1 MINLLNL
8 KRLFI
13 VPIVILSTSCSSESD
28 TILLDESESNELSSE
43 SVERSSAENI
53 QIFPANHPLNKEVT
67 NSPVDSHS
75 DIILENIGLNSGLF
89 ADFGSGLYNDAP
101 IGIPYTVVDGSQPN
115 VPITFNENG
124 YPSESDKGPFP
135 IPLDAPIEGN
145 GKGDSHVIS
154 VDVENGML
162 YELFNSKQVGTGFE
176 VSSAAVFDLNENT
189 FRPDGWTSA
198 DAAGLPIFPLLVR
211 YSEIEKGEIDHPIR
225 FTIPRSKIYEGYI
238 HPARHLVSG
247 NTNDQ
252 LLPFG
257 AVLRL
262 KSTFDTSDFSE
273 TNKIILQALK
283 KYGLILADVGSN
295 MFISGAPDDN
305 WDNDDLRALRNVT
318 LNNFEVI
325 QMGEITTK

>member
-1 MINLLNL
+1 MKNLLNL

-13 VPIVILSTSCSSESD
+13 VPLVILTTACSSEQDAITPNNSGSIKLSD
-28 TILLDESESNELSSE
+28 
-43 SVERSSAENI
+43 AENI
-53 QIFPANHPLNKEVT
+53 QIFPQNHPLNKEVS
-67 NSPVDSHS
+67 NSPVDSKS
-75 DIILENIGLNSGLF
+75 SAILENIGLNAGLF
-89 ADFGSGLYNDAP
+89 ADFGSGLYNDVP
-101 IGIPYTVVDGSQPN
+101 IGIPYTVVNGSQPN
-115 VPITFNENG
+115 VPITFNESG

-154 VDVENGML
+154 VDIENGML
-162 YELFNSKQVGTGFE
+162 YELFHSKQVGAGFE
-176 VSSAAVFDLNENT
+176 VSSAAVFDLNANT

-225 FTIPRSKIYEGYI
+225 FTIPRSKIYEGYL

-247 NTNDQ
+247 NKNDQ

-273 TNKIILQALK
+273 TNKIILKAMK
-283 KYGLILADVGSN
+283 KHGLILADVGST
-295 MFISGAPDDN
+295 MFISGAPDERWN
-305 WDNDDLRALRNVT
+305 NDDLKELKKVT
-318 LNNFEVI
+318 LKNFDVI
-325 QMGEITTK
+325 QMGEIKTK

>member
-1 MINLLNL
+1 MQ
-8 KRLFI
+8 
-13 VPIVILSTSCSSESD
+13 V
-28 TILLDESESNELSSE
+28 
-43 SVERSSAENI
+43 
-53 QIFPANHPLNKEVT
+53 FPSNHPLNKEVT

-89 ADFGSGLYNDAP
+89 PDFGSGLYNDAP
-101 IGIPYTVVDGSQPN
+101 IGIPYIVVDGSQQN
-115 VPITFNENG
+115 VPISFSENG

-154 VDVENGML
+154 VDIENGML
-162 YELFNSKQVGTGFE
+162 YELFNSKQVGAGFE
-176 VSSAAVFDLNENT
+176 VFSAAVFDLNENT

-273 TNKIILQALK
+273 TNKIILQAMK

-295 MFISGAPDDN
+295 MFISGAPDEN

>member
-1 MINLLNL
+1 M
-8 KRLFI
+8 
-13 VPIVILSTSCSSESD
+13 
-28 TILLDESESNELSSE
+28 
-43 SVERSSAENI
+43 
-53 QIFPANHPLNKEVT
+53 QIFPSNHPLNKEVT
-67 NSPVDSHS
+67 NSPVDLHS
-75 DIILENIGLNSGLF
+75 NIILENIGLNSGLF

-101 IGIPYTVVDGSQPN
+101 IGIPYTVVDGGQQN

-273 TNKIILQALK
+273 TNKIILQAMK